1 MKFTAKSMQSIT
13 VNCIQLYF
21 YLRQESYVSSYVSL
35 FLDQDPD
42 LVIFEALFNIARLG
56 VYR

>member
-1 MKFTAKSMQSIT
+1 MQSIT